1 MNAQAPVLALEGVS
15 KSFGPVRA
23 LDDVDLELNA
33 GEVVALVGDNGAGK
47 STLVKAIAGI
57 NPPDEGQV
65 LFEGSPVTINNPTA
79 GKVLDSFREQIGKTT
94 PRGVTTYQEG
104 EAHTAFV
111 SGNAAFIPPTSSV
124 SPRSSRR

>member
-23 LDDVDLELNA
+23 LDDVNLQLHS

-57 NPPDEGQV
+57 NPPDDGKV
-65 LFEGSPVTINNPTA
+65 TFEGEEVSIGGPTVT
-79 GKVLDSFREQIGKTT
+79 
-94 PRGVTTYQEG
+94 
-104 EAHTAFV
+104 
-111 SGNAAFIPPTSSV
+111 
-124 SPRSSRR
+124 